1 MKCFKFS
8 CSYEVFFFVFVYLKH
23 IFHSIIVALLTVSV
37 FCYHSVTT
45 TCFTDFLVHSLCDI
59 NNKYILLPQYRFI
72 VVDLIRTNLIVYQ
85 KIKKKRLRHK
95 FWQLTRWYSCI
106 DEELNNYLRVYV
118 LFFYSLCTA
127 EVVRLQTNFSRLCCP
142 FLSDDCTYT

>member
-45 TCFTDFLVHSLCDI
+45 TCFTDFLVHSLCVI

-72 VVDLIRTNLIVYQ
+72 VVDLIRVSENNKKGSDTTSDNLRGVILALTGNLIITY
-85 KIKKKRLRHK
+85 KSM
-95 FWQLTRWYSCI
+95 SC
-106 DEELNNYLRVYV
+106 
-118 LFFYSLCTA
+118 
-127 EVVRLQTNFSRLCCP
+127 FSTPCALP
-142 FLSDDCTYT
+142 KLSD

>member
-1 MKCFKFS
+1 MKPVEYTINKKKIRFYVTLYGHRLLVVICNEQNISEMKCFKFS

-45 TCFTDFLVHSLCDI
+45 TCFTDLLVHSLCDI

-72 VVDLIRTNLIVYQ
+72 VIDLIRTNLIVYQ
-85 KIKKKRLRHK
+85 KITKKAQT
-95 FWQLTRWYSCI
+95 QLLTTY
-106 DEELNNYLRVYV
+106 EV
-118 LFFYSLCTA
+118 LFLH
-127 EVVRLQTNFSRLCCP
+127 
-142 FLSDDCTYT
+142 

>member
-37 FCYHSVTT
+37 FCYHSVTGFFFAIALHNDGAIT
-45 TCFTDFLVHSLCDI
+45 PTCFTDLLVHSLCDI

-72 VVDLIRTNLIVYQ
+72 VIDLIRTNLIVYQ
-85 KIKKKRLRHK
+85 KIKKKK
-95 FWQLTRWYSCI
+95 AQTQVLTTY
-106 DEELNNYLRVYV
+106 EV
-118 LFFYSLCTA
+118 LFLH
-127 EVVRLQTNFSRLCCP
+127 
-142 FLSDDCTYT
+142 